1 MIFSALR
8 KYFCR
13 EQICSSGSEQYSRKD
28 GEWELPHFFGIEKNV
43 TDELTSPSEL
53 NIVQIWTVPS

>member
-1 MIFSALR
+1 MGNAT
-8 KYFCR
+8 
-13 EQICSSGSEQYSRKD
+13 
-28 GEWELPHFFGIEKNV
+28 FFGIEKNV